1 MDLLEKGWFI
11 IFLVIAFIGGNLAAL
26 RVTAN
31 MKFPRGRAPTQRD
44 TDAPVEPHT
53 DDSTDASDGNTPD
66 TSPNTPPDASK
77 AAPSAPSTPPSST
90 AANVPQPTL
99 STEQNVTATQR
110 EKAVRKQDHNHN
122 NDLV

>member
-1 MDLLEKGWFI
+1 MDLLDKGWFI

-31 MKFPRGRAPTQRD
+31 MKFPRGRAPASQD
-44 TDAPVEPHT
+44 ADAPVEPHP
-53 DDSTDASDGNTPD
+53 DDSANASDGNTPD
-66 TSPNTPPDASK
+66 TSPDTPPDASK
-77 AAPSAPSTPPSST
+77 VAPSAPPSPK
-90 AANVPQPTL
+90 AENVPQPTP
-99 STEQNVTATQR
+99 STEQNVTAAQR

>member
-1 MDLLEKGWFI
+1 MDLLDKGWFI

-44 TDAPVEPHT
+44 EDAPVEPHP
-53 DDSTDASDGNTPD
+53 DDSTDTSDGNTPD
-66 TSPNTPPDASK
+66 TPPDASK
-77 AAPSAPSTPPSST
+77 VAPSAPPSST
-90 AANVPQPTL
+90 VANVPQPTL

>member
-1 MDLLEKGWFI
+1 MDLLDKGWFI

-44 TDAPVEPHT
+44 TDTPVEPHT
-53 DDSTDASDGNTPD
+53 DDSADASDGNTPD
-66 TSPNTPPDASK
+66 TLPDTPPDASK

-90 AANVPQPTL
+90 AGSVPQPTL

>member
-31 MKFPRGRAPTQRD
+31 MKFPRGRAPTSQD
-44 TDAPVEPHT
+44 TDAPVDPHT

-66 TSPNTPPDASK
+66 TPPDASK
-77 AAPSAPSTPPSST
+77 AAPSAPPSPT

-99 STEQNVTATQR
+99 STEQNVTAAQR

>member
-1 MDLLEKGWFI
+1 MDLLDKGWFI

-26 RVTAN
+26 RVTAS

-44 TDAPVEPHT
+44 ADAPVEPHT
-53 DDSTDASDGNTPD
+53 DDSADASDGNTPD
-66 TSPNTPPDASK
+66 VPPDASK
-77 AAPSAPSTPPSST
+77 AAPSAPPSPT

-99 STEQNVTATQR
+99 STEQNVTAAQR

>member
-31 MKFPRGRAPTQRD
+31 MKFPHGREPIQRD
-44 TDAPVEPHT
+44 ANTPVDPHT
-53 DDSTDASDGNTPD
+53 DDYADASDGNT
-66 TSPNTPPDASK
+66 PDASK
-77 AAPSAPSTPPSST
+77 AAPSAPPSSM
-90 AANVPQPTL
+90 AANVPQPTM

-110 EKAVRKQDHNHN
+110 QKAVRKQDHNHN

>member
-1 MDLLEKGWFI
+1 MDLLDKGWFI

-31 MKFPRGRAPTQRD
+31 MKFPRGRAPTSQD
-44 TDAPVEPHT
+44 ADAPMEPHT
-53 DDSTDASDGNTPD
+53 DDSADASDGNTPD
-66 TSPNTPPDASK
+66 TSPDTLPDASK
-77 AAPSAPSTPPSST
+77 AAPSST
-90 AANVPQPTL
+90 AENVPQPTL

>member
-1 MDLLEKGWFI
+1 MDLLDKGWFI

-31 MKFPRGRAPTQRD
+31 MKFPRGRAPTSQHAD
-44 TDAPVEPHT
+44 TPVDPHT
-53 DDSTDASDGNTPD
+53 GDSADASDGNTPD
-66 TSPNTPPDASK
+66 TLPDASK
-77 AAPSAPSTPPSST
+77 AVPSAPPSPT

>member
-44 TDAPVEPHT
+44 TDAPVEPHP

-90 AANVPQPTL
+90 AGNVPQPTL

>member
-1 MDLLEKGWFI
+1 MDLLDKGWFI

-44 TDAPVEPHT
+44 EDEPVDPHT
-53 DDSTDASDGNTPD
+53 DDGTDASDGNTPD

-77 AAPSAPSTPPSST
+77 AAPSAPPSPT

-99 STEQNVTATQR
+99 STEQNVTTTQR

>member
-1 MDLLEKGWFI
+1 MDLLDKGWFI

-31 MKFPRGRAPTQRD
+31 MKFPRGRTPTQRD
-44 TDAPVEPHT
+44 ADEPVDPHT
-53 DDSTDASDGNTPD
+53 DDSADASDCNTPD
-66 TSPNTPPDASK
+66 VPPDASK
-77 AAPSAPSTPPSST
+77 AAPSAPPSPT

-99 STEQNVTATQR
+99 STEQNVTAAQR

>member
-1 MDLLEKGWFI
+1 MDLLDKGWFI

-44 TDAPVEPHT
+44 AGAPVEPHT
-53 DDSTDASDGNTPD
+53 DDSADASDGNTPD
-66 TSPNTPPDASK
+66 TSPDTPPDASK
-77 AAPSAPSTPPSST
+77 AAPSAPPSPT
-90 AANVPQPTL
+90 VENVPQPTL

>member
-1 MDLLEKGWFI
+1 MDLLDKGWFI

-44 TDAPVEPHT
+44 TDTPVEPHT
-53 DDSTDASDGNTPD
+53 DDSADASDGNTPD
-66 TSPNTPPDASK
+66 TLPDTPPDAPK
-77 AAPSAPSTPPSST
+77 AAPSAPPSPT
-90 AANVPQPTL
+90 AGNVPQPTL

>member
-1 MDLLEKGWFI
+1 MDLLDKGWFI

-31 MKFPRGRAPTQRD
+31 MKFPRGRALTQRD
-44 TDAPVEPHT
+44 TDDPVEPHT
-53 DDSTDASDGNTPD
+53 DDSADASDGNTPD
-66 TSPNTPPDASK
+66 TPPDASK
-77 AAPSAPSTPPSST
+77 AAPSAPPSST

>member
-1 MDLLEKGWFI
+1 MDLLDKGWFI

-44 TDAPVEPHT
+44 ADAPVDPHT

-66 TSPNTPPDASK
+66 VPPDASK
-77 AAPSAPSTPPSST
+77 AAPSAPPSPT
-90 AANVPQPTL
+90 AANVPQPTR
-99 STEQNVTATQR
+99 STEQNVTAAQR

>member
-1 MDLLEKGWFI
+1 MDLLDKGWFI

-31 MKFPRGRAPTQRD
+31 MKFPRGRALTQRD
-44 TDAPVEPHT
+44 TDEPVDPHT

-66 TSPNTPPDASK
+66 TPPDASK
-77 AAPSAPSTPPSST
+77 AAPSAPPSPM
-90 AANVPQPTL
+90 AENVPQPTL

-122 NDLV
+122 NELV

>member
-31 MKFPRGRAPTQRD
+31 MKFPRGRAPTSQHA
-44 TDAPVEPHT
+44 DAPVEPHT
-53 DDSTDASDGNTPD
+53 DNSADASDSNTPD
-66 TSPNTPPDASK
+66 TSPDTPTETPK
-77 AAPSAPSTPPSST
+77 AAPSAPQSST
-90 AANVPQPTL
+90 VANVPQPTL
-99 STEQNVTATQR
+99 STEQNVTAAQR

>member
-1 MDLLEKGWFI
+1 MDLLDKGWFI

-44 TDAPVEPHT
+44 ADAPVDLHT
-53 DDSTDASDGNTPD
+53 DDSADASDGNTPD
-66 TSPNTPPDASK
+66 TLPDASK
-77 AAPSAPSTPPSST
+77 AVPSAPPSPT

>member
-1 MDLLEKGWFI
+1 MDLLDKGWFI

-31 MKFPRGRAPTQRD
+31 MKFPRGRAPTSQD
-44 TDAPVEPHT
+44 TDAPVDPHT

-66 TSPNTPPDASK
+66 TPPDASK
-77 AAPSAPSTPPSST
+77 AAPSAPPSPT

-99 STEQNVTATQR
+99 STEQNVTAAQR

>member
-1 MDLLEKGWFI
+1 MDLLDKGWFI

-44 TDAPVEPHT
+44 ADEPVDLHT
-53 DDSTDASDGNTPD
+53 DDSADASDGNTPD
-66 TSPNTPPDASK
+66 TSPDTPPDASK
-77 AAPSAPSTPPSST
+77 AAPSAPPSPT

-99 STEQNVTATQR
+99 STEQNVTAAQR

>member
-1 MDLLEKGWFI
+1 MDLLDKGWFI

-44 TDAPVEPHT
+44 EDEPVDPHT
-53 DDSTDASDGNTPD
+53 DDSADASDGNTPD
-66 TSPNTPPDASK
+66 TSPDTSK
-77 AAPSAPSTPPSST
+77 AAPSAPPSPT